1 MIYRISKPVRQLL
14 AVGLVLLVVGCV
26 SVLAVI
32 PLMAPESELKDSLER
47 ERKVLG
53 RLQTI
58 VNDREAVRDL
68 DQRSEAARNSGLF
81 IEGAS
86 EAIRLAS
93 VQSQLAQIMA
103 ANGVKPRLTRGLP
116 GRDREEFHLVGAQV
130 QIVAPIEKVQ
140 KVLLDIEEHQP
151 ALLVDYLQITP
162 SSLGG
167 ASNEDDAGALD
178 ARFDVYAVALRAKS
192 E

>member
-1 MIYRISKPVRQLL
+1 MIYRITKPMRQLI
-14 AVGLVLLVVGCV
+14 AVGLALLVFGCV
-26 SVLAVI
+26 AAAVVI
-32 PLMAPESELKDSLER
+32 PLASPVSEVKDSIER
-47 ERKVLG
+47 ERSVLG

-58 VNDREAVRDL
+58 VDDRDNIQNFDRRA
-68 DQRSEAARNSGLF
+68 EAARNSGLF
-81 IEGAS
+81 IVGES

-93 VQSQLAQIMA
+93 VQSQLSQIMA

-116 GRDREEFHLVGAQV
+116 GRDRNELHLVGAQV
-130 QIVAPIEKVQ
+130 QISAPIEKLQ
-140 KVLLDIEEHQP
+140 KVLLDIEGHQP

-167 ASNEDDAGALD
+167 VSNDDEAGALD
-178 ARFDVYAVALRAKS
+178 ARFDVYAVALRSKS

>member
-1 MIYRISKPVRQLL
+1 MIYRISKPVRQLI
-14 AVGLVLLVVGCV
+14 AVGLVLLALGGVA
-26 SVLAVI
+26 VLAVI
-32 PLMAPESELKDSLER
+32 PLMAPESEIKEGLER

-58 VNDREAVRDL
+58 VNDRDAVRNY
-68 DQRSEAARNSGLF
+68 DQRAEAARNSGLF

-116 GRDREEFHLVGAQV
+116 GRDRDDLHLVGAQV

-167 ASNEDDAGALD
+167 VSNDDDAGALD